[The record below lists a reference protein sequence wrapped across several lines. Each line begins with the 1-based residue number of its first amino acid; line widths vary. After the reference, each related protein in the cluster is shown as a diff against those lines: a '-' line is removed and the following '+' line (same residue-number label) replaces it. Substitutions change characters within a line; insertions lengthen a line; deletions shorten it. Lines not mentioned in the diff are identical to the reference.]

1 MHFLELDC
9 ATLFNDDIGLPGF
22 GLFHY
27 FGWSGFARLPTTH
40 YFRPFYEYLYENLGV
55 MSNCLGGQLAAEVYL
70 DITSRYTICL
80 LITIQVSITRPTGS
94 MSFLV
99 HFPHSTDPRKRQSF
113 GIG

>member
-1 MHFLELDC
+1 MS
-9 ATLFNDDIGLPGF
+9 IV
-22 GLFHY
+22 
-27 FGWSGFARLPTTH
+27 
-40 YFRPFYEYLYENLGV
+40 YENLGV

-80 LITIQVSITRPTGS
+80 IITIQVSITTSTGS

-113 GIG
+113 GIGR